1 MLRLSLIV
9 KALFLDAFKA
19 FRRLGNVQ
27 DVQDDRPL
35 VLVEAAGICKIHVE
49 SVEF

>member
-27 DVQDDRPL
+27 DDRPL